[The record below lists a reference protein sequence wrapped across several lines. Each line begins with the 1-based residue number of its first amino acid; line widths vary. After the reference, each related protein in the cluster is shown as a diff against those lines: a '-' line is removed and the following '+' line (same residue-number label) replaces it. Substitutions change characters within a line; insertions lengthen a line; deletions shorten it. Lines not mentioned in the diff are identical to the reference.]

1 MLKTDDYLYKHYVGK
16 ECSVRC
22 KGPTI
27 FTVKGIIPSNMWN
40 EETTLYLTN
49 KDGFNLDQVR
59 IEDVI
64 LLNRM

>member
-16 ECSVRC
+16 ECSVRG
-22 KGPTI
+22 KGAII
-27 FTVKGIIPSNMWN
+27 FKVKGIIPSNMWN

-59 IEDVI
+59 IEDV
-64 LLNRM
+64 LLINRM